1 MKVKI
6 KNDRLQ
12 PMMYSVTDRPV
23 EIKTTS
29 IGSAPDTIPPMSTMT
44 IYLRENDV
52 ITLTQEGGITIK
64 QEEEEETNG

>member
-1 MKVKI
+1 MKVTI

-12 PMMYSVTDRPV
+12 PMMYSITDRPV

-29 IGSAPDTIPPMSTMT
+29 IGSPPDTIPPMSIMT
-44 IYLRENDV
+44 VYLRENDV

-64 QEEEEETNG
+64 QEEETNGS